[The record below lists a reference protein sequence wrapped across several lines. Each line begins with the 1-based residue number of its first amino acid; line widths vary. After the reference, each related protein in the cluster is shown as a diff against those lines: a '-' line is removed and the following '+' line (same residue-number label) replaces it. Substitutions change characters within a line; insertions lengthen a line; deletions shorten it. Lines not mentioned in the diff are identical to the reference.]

1 MRIGELAERTATT
14 PRSLRYYEQRGL
26 LTAARTDSGIREYG
40 EEAVDMVVLIQCLLA
55 AGMNTATIAALMPC
69 ACTYRTTPHMIEA
82 LERGRAELDMR
93 MRELTRMRDL
103 ADEVIEQA
111 RALRVAD

>member
-14 PRSLRYYEQRGL
+14 PRSLRYHEQ
-26 LTAARTDSGIREYG
+26 
-40 EEAVDMVVLIQCLLA
+40 
-55 AGMNTATIAALMPC
+55 
-69 ACTYRTTPHMIEA
+69 
-82 LERGRAELDMR
+82 
-93 MRELTRMRDL
+93 RDL